1 MGKAGLW
8 QLMFQLNDYVPFR
21 KLKRFLVASTPSRA
35 VRDLKRFVDTM
46 DERSYA
52 IYYDKRRALLT
63 GDEALK
69 QQIGEGKDIMS
80 VLRACFS
87 CRLNSILTVSAVRAN
102 IEAAVEDRLPEEEVI
117 AQMSSVNPTHL
128 SVYR

>member
-1 MGKAGLW
+1 
-8 QLMFQLNDYVPFR
+8 MFQLNDYVPFR
-21 KLKRFLVASTPSRA
+21 KLKRFLVASTPSPA

-46 DERSYA
+46 DERSHA

-80 VLRACFS
+80 VLCTCYFRW
-87 CRLNSILTVSAVRAN
+87 LNFILIVSTVRAN
-102 IEAAVEDRLPEEEVI
+102 MEAAVEDRLPEEEVI
-117 AQMSSVNPTHL
+117 AQMSSVNPIHL
-128 SVYR
+128 FVYC

>member
-1 MGKAGLW
+1 
-8 QLMFQLNDYVPFR
+8 MFQLNDYVPFR

-46 DERSYA
+46 DERSHA

-69 QQIGEGKDIMS
+69 QQVGEGKDIMS
-80 VLRACFS
+80 ILRECSAKAIKPHVL
-87 CRLNSILTVSAVRAN
+87 
-102 IEAAVEDRLPEEEVI
+102 
-117 AQMSSVNPTHL
+117 M
-128 SVYR
+128 